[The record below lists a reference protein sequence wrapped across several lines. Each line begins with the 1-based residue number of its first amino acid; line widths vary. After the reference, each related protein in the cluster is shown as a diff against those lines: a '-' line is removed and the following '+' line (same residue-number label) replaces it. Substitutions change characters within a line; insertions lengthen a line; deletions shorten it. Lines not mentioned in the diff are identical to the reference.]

1 MLFLCSFATC
11 SGSTGGGIKMIRA
24 HILFKHVFREILRA
38 THPTAVRP
46 IKVGGETLPSDI
58 IFAVLAF
65 GFMYMVIVAT
75 LTLLLSF
82 TGMESVT
89 AFSAVVASFNNT
101 GPGLNEVGPA
111 GNYAGLSDFQTWVCT
126 FAMLLGRLE
135 IFTLLVVLTPSF
147 WTK

>member
-1 MLFLCSFATC
+1 
-11 SGSTGGGIKMIRA
+11 
-24 HILFKHVFREILRA
+24 
-38 THPTAVRP
+38 VRP
-46 IKVGGETLPSDI
+46 IKVSGETLPNNI
-58 IFAVLAF
+58 VFAVLAY

-75 LTLLLSF
+75 LTLLLCF
-82 TGMESVT
+82 TGLETVT

-111 GNYAGLSDFQTWVCT
+111 SNFASLGDFQTWVCT

-147 WTK
+147 WSK